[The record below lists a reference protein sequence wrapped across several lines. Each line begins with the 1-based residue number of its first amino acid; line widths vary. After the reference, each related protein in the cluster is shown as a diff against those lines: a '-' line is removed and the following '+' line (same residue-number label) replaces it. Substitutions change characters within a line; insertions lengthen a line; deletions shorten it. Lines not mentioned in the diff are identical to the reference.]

1 MEGKYNIKPTGTPYN
16 KHDHVIFHLS
26 NDTDLRYNDTRKFG
40 RMMLVD
46 KDNYRHLPPL
56 SKLGQEPQDAK
67 FEDVYERIH
76 RSSLPIKTLLLDQS
90 ILTGI
95 GNIYANEICFRMR
108 MDPRT
113 RGKRLSKKRI
123 QELIDVS
130 RQVLDEAIKQGDMFY
145 LWFRYKENNIEW
157 PWDILLSC
165 LPETEVL
172 SYVTLGCYGT
182 WQHCTSLCF

>member
-1 MEGKYNIKPTGTPYN
+1 
-16 KHDHVIFHLS
+16 
-26 NDTDLRYNDTRKFG
+26 
-40 RMMLVD
+40 MMLVD

-67 FEDVYERIH
+67 FEDVYEKIH

-130 RQVLDEAIKQGDMFY
+130 RQVLDEAIKQGGTTIHSFDANGIHGLFQVELDVHEQKTCSICGSDIKKIILNGRGTY
-145 LWFRYKENNIEW
+145 YCPVCQKRRY
-157 PWDILLSC
+157 
-165 LPETEVL
+165 
-172 SYVTLGCYGT
+172 
-182 WQHCTSLCF
+182 